1 MFIFP
6 NEWHI
11 ETIAGQAIV
20 IAIAIAIAIYRLYTP
35 FPEIIADFSKKYI
48 ILSKVYTDESGVK

>member
-11 ETIAGQAIV
+11 ETITGQAIV
-20 IAIAIAIAIYRLYTP
+20 MLTIYRIYTP